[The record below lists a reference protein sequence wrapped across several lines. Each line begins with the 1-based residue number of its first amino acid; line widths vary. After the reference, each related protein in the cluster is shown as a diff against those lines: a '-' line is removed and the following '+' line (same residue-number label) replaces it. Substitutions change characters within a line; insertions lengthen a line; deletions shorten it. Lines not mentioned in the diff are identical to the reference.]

1 MESNEIKKQKDKV
14 DMEVTWNLD
23 LENKANENIK
33 ELSKEKESK
42 TPFQQYLDKRKDK
55 KKKKKL
61 EKQSLISTEVC
72 FEKIYFINL
81 Y

>member
-61 EKQSLISTEVC
+61 EKQSLVSTEVS
-72 FEKIYFINL
+72 F
-81 Y
+81 